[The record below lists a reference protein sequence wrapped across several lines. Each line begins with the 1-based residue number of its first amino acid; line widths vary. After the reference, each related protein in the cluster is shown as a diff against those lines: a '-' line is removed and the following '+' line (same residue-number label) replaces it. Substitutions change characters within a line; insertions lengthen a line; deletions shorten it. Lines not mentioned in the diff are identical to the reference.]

1 MLTHSETTEK
11 SSDTNTH
18 SKAGESL
25 ESQYEKIK
33 WADVDLKLYRENTF
47 AKPTN
52 EEYMARLDSLSGHL
66 ARKPEVVITKNDN
79 GDAYLLVDGSL
90 NYEIV
95 RQLNE
100 KINPKIELD
109 VEIVDNKTA
118 DAYLSTRLITKNYSG
133 IQRGVYAVYHYWD
146 NLSEQSKNNRKNN
159 KNPKYDKGSTAE
171 KISKIA
177 GVGSTYIN
185 MIYKLLDL
193 DRDFFYKLL
202 YVNRQSIQ
210 NKEIKQLLNM
220 SDTQQQKILN
230 EMKKIFDDKVND
242 DTKAISEDDKNTVYR
257 VAYNKARAF
266 HKFF

>member
-1 MLTHSETTEK
+1 
-11 SSDTNTH
+11 
-18 SKAGESL
+18 
-25 ESQYEKIK
+25 
-33 WADVDLKLYRENTF
+33 
-47 AKPTN
+47 
-52 EEYMARLDSLSGHL
+52 
-66 ARKPEVVITKNDN
+66 
-79 GDAYLLVDGSL
+79 
-90 NYEIV
+90 
-95 RQLNE
+95 
-100 KINPKIELD
+100 
-109 VEIVDNKTA
+109 
-118 DAYLSTRLITKNYSG
+118 
-133 IQRGVYAVYHYWD
+133 
-146 NLSEQSKNNRKNN
+146 
-159 KNPKYDKGSTAE
+159 
-171 KISKIA
+171 
-177 GVGSTYIN
+177 